1 MSVKIRLARGGAKK
15 VPYYRIVVANNTAP
29 RDGDFLERIGTYN
42 PLLKKDDKNR
52 VTLVKDRVDYWI
64 SKGAKP
70 TDRVAKFLS
79 EAGIKLP
86 AHITKKIDLL
96 KKVYDAKAKVRAE
109 EEKKKAKEKAA
120 EEAAAAKEAEEAAK
134 AEAESKAAE
143 APAEEVKVEEAP
155 VEEAKAEESAPEAAE
170 APADEKPAE
179 EPKAE
184 EAPAEEEKKE
194 E

>member
-29 RDGDFLERIGTYN
+29 RDGAFLEKVGTYN
-42 PLLKKDDKNR
+42 PLLKKDDQNR

-70 TDRVAKFLS
+70 TDRVAKFLA

-86 AHITKKIDLL
+86 KHITSKLALL
-96 KKVYDAKAKVRAE
+96 KKVYDTKAKIKAE
-109 EEKKKAKEKAA
+109 EDKKKAA

-134 AEAESKAAE
+134 VEAQAKAAE
-143 APAEEVKVEEAP
+143 EAT
-155 VEEAKAEESAPEAAE
+155 
-170 APADEKPAE
+170 
-179 EPKAE
+179 
-184 EAPAEEEKKE
+184 APAEEENKE